1 MTEENKD
8 TTTVE
13 AQAPAEEKTD
23 APAPETQN
31 EQPQAETSAPAA
43 EETKPEPQQ
52 DADPAAQVEA
62 AMKELGI
69 ETEPDVDVGDKPDE
83 EKESEEE
90 EEEDEKP
97 ETPQKPKTEAEE
109 EAEVLAGVRSARG
122 KERLQKMLAERK
134 EARSQLE
141 QVQNYIRA
149 SGLDKE
155 GFANMMAIARM
166 VSSADSDMQM
176 KGLKALDAVRAEL
189 YKQLGKEAPG
199 VDLLDGYDDLKKKVE
214 NMEMSRD
221 DALAIMRGREVMQRR
236 EAENQQRAAVAK
248 EQSRLQEF
256 GVTAIN
262 AFQARA
268 TDPYFTAKVEE
279 IQKYFAKPGV
289 IEQFVRTTSPERWT
303 ESLLWLYDH
312 VLPPAGSA
320 APRAQAATP
329 ITTNRSRAVG
339 NRVPQGLQDNEE
351 GIMKL
356 MESMGL

>member
-1 MTEENKD
+1 
-8 TTTVE
+8 
-13 AQAPAEEKTD
+13 
-23 APAPETQN
+23 
-31 EQPQAETSAPAA
+31 
-43 EETKPEPQQ
+43 
-52 DADPAAQVEA
+52 
-62 AMKELGI
+62 
-69 ETEPDVDVGDKPDE
+69 
-83 EKESEEE
+83 
-90 EEEDEKP
+90 
-97 ETPQKPKTEAEE
+97 
-109 EAEVLAGVRSARG
+109 
-122 KERLQKMLAERK
+122 
-134 EARSQLE
+134 
-141 QVQNYIRA
+141 
-149 SGLDKE
+149 
-155 GFANMMAIARM
+155 MMAIARM

-320 APRAQAATP
+320 APRAQSATP

>member
-1 MTEENKD
+1 
-8 TTTVE
+8 
-13 AQAPAEEKTD
+13 
-23 APAPETQN
+23 
-31 EQPQAETSAPAA
+31 
-43 EETKPEPQQ
+43 
-52 DADPAAQVEA
+52 
-62 AMKELGI
+62 
-69 ETEPDVDVGDKPDE
+69 
-83 EKESEEE
+83 
-90 EEEDEKP
+90 
-97 ETPQKPKTEAEE
+97 
-109 EAEVLAGVRSARG
+109 
-122 KERLQKMLAERK
+122 MLAERK

-199 VDLLDGYDDLKKKVE
+199 VDLLDGYDDLNKKVE

-268 TDPYFTAKVEE
+268 TDPYFAAKVEE

-289 IEQFVRTTSPERWT
+289 IEQFVRTTAPERWT

>member
-8 TTTVE
+8 TTVE
-13 AQAPAEEKTD
+13 AQATAEETAE
-23 APAPETQN
+23 APVVETQN
-31 EQPQAETSAPAA
+31 EQPQSDASAPAD
-43 EETKPEPQQ
+43 EPKDEPQH
-52 DADPAAQVEA
+52 DADPVAQVEA
-62 AMKELGI
+62 AMKDLGI
-69 ETEPDVDVGDKPDE
+69 ETEPDVEVGDKKNE
-83 EKESEEE
+83 EEEADEEE
-90 EEEDEKP
+90 EEEEKP
-97 ETPQKPKTEAEE
+97 AAPQRPKTEAEE

-149 SGLDKE
+149 SGLDKD

-166 VSSADSDMQM
+166 VSSPDSDMQM

-289 IEQFVRTTSPERWT
+289 IEQFVRTTAPERWT